1 MRIIAGE
8 FGGRVID
15 SPSERTT
22 RPTTDRVRE
31 SIFSSVYS
39 RLPDLTDVIVL
50 DAFAGS
56 GALGIEALS
65 RGAASCTFVER
76 DRAARAVLEKNLSTL
91 GLKAPR
97 VRVIAGD
104 VFEAAERHALV
115 PLARFSL
122 VLLDPPY
129 AEQAALVRDLLVAL
143 DDRGQL
149 ADGCLIVYEHALDD
163 RQAVAEEFA
172 SGGRFALDGQKKYG
186 KIGVTYLKYDER
198 EDCHA

>member
-1 MRIIAGE
+1 M
-8 FGGRVID
+8 
-15 SPSERTT
+15 
-22 RPTTDRVRE
+22 
-31 SIFSSVYS
+31 
-39 RLPDLTDVIVL
+39 
-50 DAFAGS
+50 
-56 GALGIEALS
+56 
-65 RGAASCTFVER
+65 C
-76 DRAARAVLEKNLSTL
+76 
-91 GLKAPR
+91 
-97 VRVIAGD
+97 
-104 VFEAAERHALV
+104 EAAERHALV
-115 PLARFSL
+115 PSARFSL

-143 DDRGQL
+143 DDHGQL

>member
-104 VFEAAERHALV
+104 VFERHALV
-115 PLARFSL
+115 PSARFSL

-143 DDRGQL
+143 DDHGQL
-149 ADGCLIVYEHALDD
+149 ADGGLIVYEHALDD

>member
-39 RLPDLTDVIVL
+39 RLPDLADVIVL

-65 RGAASCTFVER
+65 RGAASCTFVEC

-115 PLARFSL
+115 PSAVFRSSCSILPTPSRRRLSVTCSWPWMTTASLPMAASSSTSTPSTTGRRSPRSLPPVDASRSMARRSM
-122 VLLDPPY
+122 
-129 AEQAALVRDLLVAL
+129 AKSE
-143 DDRGQL
+143 
-149 ADGCLIVYEHALDD
+149 
-163 RQAVAEEFA
+163 
-172 SGGRFALDGQKKYG
+172 
-186 KIGVTYLKYDER
+186 
-198 EDCHA
+198 

>member
-76 DRAARAVLEKNLSTL
+76 DRAARAVLEKNLSSAVISFMSFMASTMQSVSP
-91 GLKAPR
+91 APT
-97 VRVIAGD
+97 
-104 VFEAAERHALV
+104 
-115 PLARFSL
+115 
-122 VLLDPPY
+122 
-129 AEQAALVRDLLVAL
+129 VAPSATK
-143 DDRGQL
+143 GS
-149 ADGCLIVYEHALDD
+149 
-163 RQAVAEEFA
+163 A
-172 SGGRFALDGQKKYG
+172 SGDG
-186 KIGVTYLKYDER
+186 
-198 EDCHA
+198 AA

>member
-1 MRIIAGE
+1 M
-8 FGGRVID
+8 RVITGTARGVPLKAPKGMD
-15 SPSERTT
+15 T
-22 RPTTDRVRE
+22 RPTMDQVKE
-31 SIFSSVYS
+31 GIFSAIQFEVEG
-39 RLPDLTDVIVL
+39 RRALDL
-50 DAFAGS
+50 FAGS
-56 GALGIEALS
+56 GQLGIEALS

-76 DRAARAVLEKNLSTL
+76 DRTARAVLEKNLSTL

-115 PLARFSL
+115 PSARFSL

-143 DDRGQL
+143 DDHGQL

>member
-65 RGAASCTFVER
+65 RGAASCTFV
-76 DRAARAVLEKNLSTL
+76 
-91 GLKAPR
+91 
-97 VRVIAGD
+97 
-104 VFEAAERHALV
+104 
-115 PLARFSL
+115 
-122 VLLDPPY
+122 
-129 AEQAALVRDLLVAL
+129 
-143 DDRGQL
+143 
-149 ADGCLIVYEHALDD
+149 
-163 RQAVAEEFA
+163 
-172 SGGRFALDGQKKYG
+172 
-186 KIGVTYLKYDER
+186 
-198 EDCHA
+198 